1 VAVAV
6 LVDHARVGGV
16 GRERSV
22 VRALEAN
29 AARSGLPG
37 SDEADP
43 GRRGLEDSH
52 CRTLDEG
59 AEESLGDQ
67 GAREGVR
74 ALDRDRAVA
83 VVERE
88 GVSDLLDLN
97 AQGRRVRVPDLAQD
111 REGEELGADLN
122 LCPRPAEQGEGVSS
136 SGAAATRPDAAKTP
150 ASRRDKPFPQADAK
164 GVLTAHPPFGFNG
177 RSVHRP
183 STKGEVGATPFL
195 RPWLPRAREE
205 APPVLDD
212 LCTGD

>member
-6 LVDHARVGGV
+6 FVDRTRVRGV
-16 GRERSV
+16 GRKQVIVDVFKACAGDPCLPGLNEAHGRLAGLEERRR
-22 VRALEAN
+22 RAL
-29 AARSGLPG
+29 
-37 SDEADP
+37 DE
-43 GRRGLEDSH
+43 RVQ
-52 CRTLDEG
+52 EG
-59 AEESLGDQ
+59 FGDLR
-67 GAREGVR
+67 AREGGG

-88 GVSDLLDLN
+88 RVPDLLDLN
-97 AQGRRVRVPDLAQD
+97 RQRCGVRVPDLAQD

-177 RSVHRP
+177 A
-183 STKGEVGATPFL
+183 K
-195 RPWLPRAREE
+195 
-205 APPVLDD
+205 
-212 LCTGD
+212 CTSPIDEG

>member
-6 LVDHARVGGV
+6 FVDHTRVRGV

-43 GRRGLEDSH
+43 GRRGLEDGH

-59 AEESLGDQ
+59 AQEGFGDLRT
-67 GAREGVR
+67 REGVR

-111 REGEELGADLN
+111 RGGEELGADLN

-177 RSVHRP
+177 A
-183 STKGEVGATPFL
+183 K
-195 RPWLPRAREE
+195 
-205 APPVLDD
+205 
-212 LCTGD
+212 CTSPIDEG